1 MNIPLVD
8 LRAQYRDIKP
18 EIDAAVLRVIENTN
32 FILGDEV
39 LAFEEAFAD
48 YCQTRFA
55 VGIASGTAALH
66 LVLRACGIGPGD
78 EVITSPFTFIATAEA
93 ISQAGGRPVF
103 VDIDPTTYNIDPARI
118 EPAMTPRTKAIM
130 PVHLYGQPAEMDP
143 IMEIARR
150 HGLRVIEDAAQAH
163 GAEYREQ
170 RAGSIGDAGC
180 FSFYPSK
187 NLGACGDAGMVVTND
202 PELAE
207 RVRLLRNH
215 GRQEKYIHLMEGYGE
230 RLDAL
235 QAAILAVKL
244 KHLEAWIEQRR
255 AHARLYDQLLAEVG
269 IAIPQVAD
277 GVWHVYHLYVIR
289 VVERERVRL
298 ALKERGIATGVHYP
312 LPLHLQPAYAHL
324 GCHRGDFPVAERAAE
339 EVLSLPMY
347 PELTPDQ
354 QEYVAES
361 MARFYRSR

>member
-18 EIDAAVLRVIENTN
+18 EIDEAVLRVVENTS

-39 LAFEEAFAD
+39 RAFEEAFAD
-48 YCQTRFA
+48 YCQARFA
-55 VGIASGTAALH
+55 VGVASGTAALH
-66 LVLRACGIGPGD
+66 LVLRAYGIGPGD

-93 ISQAGGRPVF
+93 ISQAGARPVF
-103 VDIDPTTYNIDPARI
+103 VDIDATTYNIDPTRI
-118 EPAMTPRTKAIM
+118 EPAITPRTKAIM
-130 PVHLYGQPAEMDP
+130 PVHLYGQPADMDP
-143 IMEIARR
+143 VMEIARR

-187 NLGACGDAGMVVTND
+187 NLGAYGDAGMVVTND

-244 KHLEAWIEQRR
+244 KHLEAWIERRR
-255 AHARLYDQLLAEVG
+255 AHARVYDQLLAEVG
-269 IAIPQVAD
+269 IVIPQVLDA
-277 GVWHVYHLYVIR
+277 VRHVYHLYVIR
-289 VVERERVRL
+289 IVERERVRV

-324 GCHRGDFPVAERAAE
+324 GYHRGDFPVAERAAQ

-347 PELTPDQ
+347 PELTPNH
-354 QEYVAES
+354 QEYVAQS
-361 MARFYRSR
+361 MACFYRS